1 MYYASCY
8 FHSIGPLLAL
18 LLPCRVV
25 RIKKFTHCSLE
36 DKPRG
41 RMKSLRLILLSIMIS
56 ATGLL
61 PAQPVQAAAIDNGS
75 FMSLWSSYSHCQA
88 GTDIDQLREDALTLA
103 NAANRS
109 LIQESFI
116 LPLPSKL
123 EELVSTPVAR
133 FAVDVKA
140 MAAACSL
147 RAGSAAMEAK
157 KLGVA
162 KDLLQT
168 ILSYQPQSEYAYYA
182 LQAKALLS
190 ELDTNVIEVTLN
202 LP

>member
-1 MYYASCY
+1 MRS
-8 FHSIGPLLAL
+8 SSVRQDEP
-18 LLPCRVV
+18 RV
-25 RIKKFTHCSLE
+25 I
-36 DKPRG
+36 
-41 RMKSLRLILLSIMIS
+41 MKNLRLIVMSVLIS
-56 ATGLL
+56 VAGLQTG
-61 PAQPVQAAAIDNGS
+61 QPVQAAAMDNGS

-88 GTDIDQLREDALTLA
+88 TTDIDQLREDALTLT

-109 LIQESFI
+109 LTQESFI
-116 LPLPSKL
+116 FPLPSKL
-123 EELVSTPVAR
+123 EQFVSTPTAR

-147 RAGSAAMEAK
+147 RAVSAAVEAK
-157 KLGVA
+157 KLDIA

-190 ELDTNVIEVTLN
+190 ELNPNVIEVTLS

>member
-1 MYYASCY
+1 MKN
-8 FHSIGPLLAL
+8 FH
-18 LLPCRVV
+18 
-25 RIKKFTHCSLE
+25 
-36 DKPRG
+36 
-41 RMKSLRLILLSIMIS
+41 LILVSILVS
-56 ATGLL
+56 VLWFQTG
-61 PAQPVQAAAIDNGS
+61 QPVQAAAIDNGS
-75 FMSLWSSYSHCQA
+75 FMSLWSTYSHCQTT
-88 GTDIDQLREDALTLA
+88 TDIDQLRENALTLT

-109 LIQESFI
+109 LTQEAFV
-116 LPLPSKL
+116 LPLPGKL
-123 EELVSTPVAR
+123 ESFVSTPAAR

-147 RAGSAAMEAK
+147 RASFAAVEAG
-157 KLGVA
+157 KLDIA

-190 ELDTNVIEVTLN
+190 EIETNAFEVTLN